1 MDGTPRP
8 EPHRAHPDADA
19 PTRATGKHRAP
30 HPQAATMGTR
40 ATSMR
45 DTTTHPAT
53 THPTTKHSSPY
64 SLSVS
69 LSSAWLS
76 ASSWP
81 RSQASAAGSAA
92 G

>member
-30 HPQAATMGTR
+30 HAQAGTMGKR
-40 ATSMR
+40 ATHMR
-45 DTTTHPAT
+45 DTTTHP
-53 THPTTKHSSPY
+53 TTKYSSPL

-69 LSSAWLS
+69 LSSVWLS
-76 ASSWP
+76 ALIL
-81 RSQASAAGSAA
+81 AAFA